1 MIVHKNWV
9 INSALSSVIVV
20 ACVVGDKKVQSM
32 SEPLTKAL
40 IDNSTH
46 AIIGLLSAIIVL
58 IDHWDSIYLAV
69 VCMTVSSFIDLD
81 HFLTAKSFKLS
92 VKKTFFLLCFNLI
105 MFFRMRQ
112 TYNLDHFSTT
122 AQFQLC

>member
-9 INSALSSVIVV
+9 INSALSSVIAV

-32 SEPLTKAL
+32 SEPFTKAL

-58 IDHWDSIYLAV
+58 IDQWDSIYFAV
-69 VCMTVSSFIDLD
+69 VCMMVSSFIDLD
-81 HFLTAKSFKLS
+81 HFLAAKSYKLS
-92 VKKTFFLLCFNLI
+92 VKKTFFLLCN
-105 MFFRMRQ
+105 
-112 TYNLDHFSTT
+112 
-122 AQFQLC
+122 